1 MNKVKLINE
10 INIRGNNEHTA
21 EELNYKFLRDTS
33 PPLRLI
39 QKKYQKKKKEKLKK
53 KDSPLLPNVSTYT
66 QHNNACSEKQTQ

>member
-39 QKKYQKKKKEKLKK
+39 QKKISKKEKRKTK
-53 KDSPLLPNVSTYT
+53 EKRFPFTPQSQYIYT
-66 QHNNACSEKQTQ
+66 T